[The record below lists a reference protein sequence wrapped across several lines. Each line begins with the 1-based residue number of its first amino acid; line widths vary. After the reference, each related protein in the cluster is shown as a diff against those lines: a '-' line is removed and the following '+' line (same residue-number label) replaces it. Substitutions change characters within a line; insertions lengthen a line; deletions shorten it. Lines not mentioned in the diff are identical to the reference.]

1 VSDNPWD
8 DWTPGVLSKSQA
20 RKLCEAGHIS
30 GISKLEEAMDH
41 SALDLT
47 LSNECYFMDSG
58 AVKPF
63 GPRYKH
69 LITQQRLAQRL
80 EPRTDGTFLLKE
92 RETYLFK
99 LAERLEDLDHSGIHG
114 QATAKSSVGRVDV
127 LARLIVDGMDGYES
141 FSPEKVGN
149 GDLYLEVTPL
159 TFPVSVKEGIS
170 LTQLRFFYGSP
181 RDCEI
186 RGREAYKTFIKGS
199 TSDDGTLSVDL
210 TPTDICG
217 HSIVA
222 FRAHN
227 EADREDAAIPLWK
240 GGSHPDPCR
249 FWRFVRC
256 DQNNRLSLQKNL
268 FYILRSKER
277 IALPGG
283 VAVYCRAIDETFGEM
298 RIHYAGFVHP
308 FFGRTRSDNTI
319 GTPLIFEVRGHDVH
333 VSLKDAEKMARL
345 TFYRMSE
352 DAESAANPERKFYEN
367 QTLQLSKF
375 FGEWPERVTIDE
387 DGTVTPA

>member
-1 VSDNPWD
+1 MSANPWD
-8 DWTPGVLSKSQA
+8 DWTPGVLSKSQVRA
-20 RKLCEAGHIS
+20 LCDIGHVS
-30 GISKLEEAMDH
+30 GVVNLADAVDH

-47 LSNECYFMDSG
+47 LSAEVYTMIDG

-69 LITQQRLAQRL
+69 TVLQQGLARRL
-80 EPRTDGTFLLKE
+80 EAGTDGTFLLKE

-99 LAERLEDLDHSGIHG
+99 LAEKLDDLKASGIHG

-127 LARLIVDGMDGYES
+127 LARLIVDGMDGYE
-141 FSPEKVGN
+141 FFAPDKLGN

-159 TFPVSVKEGIS
+159 TFPVRVKEGIS
-170 LTQLRFFYGSP
+170 LSQLRFFYGSP

-199 TSDDGTLSVDL
+199 STDDGTLSVDL
-210 TPTDICG
+210 SPTELSG
-217 HSIVA
+217 QQIVA
-222 FRAHN
+222 FCAHN
-227 EADREDAAIPLWK
+227 REEEGGAIPLWK
-240 GGSHPDPCR
+240 VDAPPDPCQ
-249 FWRFVRC
+249 FWQFVTC
-256 DQNNRLSLQKNL
+256 DQNKRLSLQKNL

-277 IALPGG
+277 IALPRG

-308 FFGRTRSDNTI
+308 FFGRGRSDGTV

-333 VSLKDAEKMARL
+333 VSLKDGEKMARL
-345 TFYRMSE
+345 TFYRMPE
-352 DAESAANPERKFYEN
+352 DAEDESTAEQRFYEN

-375 FGEWPERVTIDE
+375 FGQWPKRVNISE